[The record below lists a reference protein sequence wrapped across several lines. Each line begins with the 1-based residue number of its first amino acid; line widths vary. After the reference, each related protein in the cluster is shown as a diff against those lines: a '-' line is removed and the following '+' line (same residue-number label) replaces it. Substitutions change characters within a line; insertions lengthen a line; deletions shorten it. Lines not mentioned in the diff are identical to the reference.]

1 MRVLVASHNYPRREG
16 DPAGAFVAR
25 LARGCV
31 ALGDEVQ
38 AVVPHSAGLAE
49 QESAGGVTV
58 RRFRYGPDTW
68 ERVAYT
74 GHLHHGFLTEPR
86 RMVMIPPFL
95 SRFRSTVRAVA
106 AAWPPDVIHAHWWIP
121 AGWAASGV
129 GRPLVITC
137 HGSDVPLLDG
147 YGLLS
152 LLAHRVLRRAAAV
165 TTVSEFLRRRVVAAV
180 PEIAAR
186 CIVLPMPLEV
196 GRFER
201 GRQEPRATPP
211 RILYAGNLVTSK
223 GVDVLIRAVSHL
235 VRDGHPVQLRILGE
249 GPDTARLTSLVK
261 SLALEDVVAI
271 LPFVGQEQMPAEYGA
286 ATVTVLPTR
295 GDAEGL
301 GLTLVEAL
309 LAGCAVVGSR
319 AGGIPEVVVPEQTGL
334 AFHDGD
340 EIDLAAQLARLLTDG
355 PLRERLTEEGAR
367 RARAN
372 FEPLAAAERF
382 HSLYE
387 DVAADSSR

>member
-38 AVVPHSAGLAE
+38 AVVPHSPGLAE
-49 QESAGGVTV
+49 QESAGGVAV

-74 GHLHHGFLTEPR
+74 GHLHRGFLNEPR

-95 SRFRSTVRAVA
+95 ARFRSTVRSVA

-121 AGWAASGV
+121 AGWAASGA

-180 PEIAAR
+180 PEIASR
-186 CIVLPMPLEV
+186 CTVMSMPLEV
-196 GRFER
+196 ERFEQ
-201 GRQEPRATPP
+201 GRAERRVDPP
-211 RILYAGNLVTSK
+211 RILYAGNLVRSK
-223 GVDVLIRAVSHL
+223 GVDVLIRAVGQL
-235 VRDGHPVQLRILGE
+235 VRDGHPARLRILGE
-249 GPDTARLTSLVK
+249 GPDTGRLTSLVK
-261 SLALEDVVAI
+261 SLALEDVVEI

-286 ATVTVLPTR
+286 ATITVLATR

-319 AGGIPEVVVPEQTGL
+319 AGGIPEIVIPEQTGL
-334 AFHDGD
+334 AFRDGD
-340 EIDLAAQLARLLTDG
+340 EIDLAAQLLRLLTDV
-355 PLRERLTEEGAR
+355 PLRERLTDEGAR
-367 RARAN
+367 RARET
-372 FEPLAAAERF
+372 FEASAVARRF
-382 HSLYE
+382 NALYR

>member
-31 ALGDEVQ
+31 GLGDEVQ
-38 AVVPHSAGLAE
+38 AVVPHAPGLAE
-49 QESAGGVTV
+49 EESAGGVAV
-58 RRFRYGPDTW
+58 RRFRYGPDAW
-68 ERVAYT
+68 EQVAYT
-74 GHLHHGFLTEPR
+74 GHLHRGFLNEPR

-95 SRFRSTVRAVA
+95 ARFRSTVRAVTA
-106 AAWPPDVIHAHWWIP
+106 SWKPDVVHAHWWIP
-121 AGWAASGV
+121 SGWAASGA
-129 GRPLVITC
+129 GRPFVITC
-137 HGSDVPLLDG
+137 HGSDVRLLDG
-147 YGLLS
+147 YGVLS

-165 TTVSEFLRRRVVAAV
+165 TTVSEFLRRRVVAAI

-186 CIVLPMPLEV
+186 CVVLPMPLDV
-196 GRFER
+196 HHFER
-201 GRQEPRATPP
+201 GREAPKANPP
-211 RILYAGNLVTSK
+211 RILYAGNLVASK

-235 VRDGHPVQLRILGE
+235 QRDGHAVQLRILGE
-249 GPDTARLTSLVK
+249 GPDTARLTSMVK
-261 SLALEDVVAI
+261 SLALDGIVEI
-271 LPFVGQEQMPAEYGA
+271 LPFVGQDQMPAEYGA

-319 AGGIPEVVVPEQTGL
+319 AGGIPEVVIPEQTGL

-340 EIDLAAQLARLLTDG
+340 DIDLAAQLARLLTDV

-367 RARAN
+367 RARVT
-372 FEPLAAAERF
+372 FEPSAAAGRF
-382 HSLYE
+382 HALYQ
-387 DVAADSSR
+387 DVAADSAR

>member
-31 ALGDEVQ
+31 DLGDEVQ
-38 AVVPHSAGLAE
+38 AIVPHAAGLAE
-49 QESAGGVTV
+49 QESAGGVAV
-58 RRFRYGPDTW
+58 RRFRYGPDAW

-74 GHLHHGFLTEPR
+74 GHLHRGFLNEPR

-95 SRFRSTVRAVA
+95 ARFRSAVRAVA
-106 AAWPPDVIHAHWWIP
+106 GSWLPDVIHAHWWIP
-121 AGWAASGV
+121 SGWAASGT

-137 HGSDVPLLDG
+137 HGSDVRLLDG
-147 YGLLS
+147 YGMLS
-152 LLAHRVLRRAAAV
+152 LLAHRVLRRAAVV
-165 TTVSEFLRRRVVAAV
+165 TTVSEFLRGRVVAAI
-180 PEIAAR
+180 PEIASR
-186 CIVLPMPLEV
+186 CVVLPMPLEV
-196 GRFER
+196 ERFER
-201 GRQEPRATPP
+201 GRLEARATPP
-211 RILYAGNLVTSK
+211 RILYAGNLVASK
-223 GVDVLIRAVSHL
+223 GVDVLIRAAGHL
-235 VRDGHPVQLRILGE
+235 LRDGHPVQLRILGE
-249 GPDTARLTSLVK
+249 GPDTERLATLVK
-261 SLALEDVVAI
+261 SLALEGIVEI

-319 AGGIPEVVVPEQTGL
+319 AGGIPEVVVTEQTGL
-334 AFHDGD
+334 AFRDGD
-340 EIDLAAQLARLLTDG
+340 DIDLAAQLARLLTDV

-367 RARAN
+367 RARVT
-372 FEPLAAAERF
+372 FEPSAAASRF
-382 HSLYE
+382 HALYQ
-387 DVAADSSR
+387 DVIADSSR